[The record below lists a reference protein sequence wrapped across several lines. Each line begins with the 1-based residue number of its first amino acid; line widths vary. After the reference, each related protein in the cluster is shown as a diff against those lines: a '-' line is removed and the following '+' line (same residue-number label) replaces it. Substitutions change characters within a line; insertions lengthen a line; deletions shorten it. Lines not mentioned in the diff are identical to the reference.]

1 MSDQYP
7 LNNKRRDDDE
17 KCNHVS
23 NLATS
28 QKWDE
33 LLAYLEEHDYEINH
47 TRKSAAYEMPPS
59 LMTPLHIAADSNAP
73 KEVFQRLLDLNAS
86 RCLKTAK
93 GKTAFDIAK
102 AKGLSEDILDLLKI
116 PGRVKEQEK
125 DIEVMEKSLHALLRS
140 HAGIQACLVKSR
152 QRKPQLAYLFEFQ
165 NNISDFFYWVPGMH
179 GGVTVTRHEKGIIVA
194 WYSNIV
200 SGSDECHFI
209 KRDGTRT
216 VYNEDE
222 ID

>member
-1 MSDQYP
+1 MTSTLSTIDG
-7 LNNKRRDDDE
+7 DE

-23 NLATS
+23 DLATG

-33 LLAYLEEHDYEINH
+33 LLAYLDKHDYEVNH
-47 TRKSAAYEMPPS
+47 TRKPTADEMPPS

-73 KEVFQRLLDLNAS
+73 KEVFKKLLGLGAS

-93 GKTAFDIAK
+93 GKTAFEIAMV
-102 AKGLSEDILDLLKI
+102 KGLSEDILDLLKI
-116 PGRVKEQEK
+116 PDHVKEQEK

-140 HAGIQACLVKSR
+140 HTGIHACLVESR

-165 NNISDFFYWVPGMH
+165 NIDDFFYWVPGMH

-200 SGSDECHFI
+200 SGSEECHFI

-216 VYNEDE
+216 VYNKQEVE
-222 ID
+222 KL